1 MSATA
6 LSAYQVVIITEGEDV
21 FVRPDDDVEESTTAV
36 GEAECAQVETLESQN
51 PWPHL
56 KDYFVF
62 MARDKWNANIL
73 YFRCVMCQP
82 QQITIKGQAA
92 SLYNLK
98 SHVKR
103 KHPALAI
110 QFEERTRAGSS
121 RGKHRQS
128 SGGSVINQLSQP
140 CVREAHQPSTGETF
154 VQTAGTGVLQSVVD
168 RRVIDLF
175 VDNML
180 PLHVVESPTF
190 LNLIKTLNPSKTLMS
205 RFTLGMRILARHK
218 QLEEYLTRYLF
229 KLYSLLNYYCIL
241 ENRCFLN

>member
-1 MSATA
+1 MFLSCVAASATA
-6 LSAYQVVIITEGEDV
+6 LSQVVIITEGEDV
-21 FVRPDDDVEESTTAV
+21 FVRPEDDVEESTTAV
-36 GEAECAQVETLESQN
+36 GEAECAQVETLASQN

-62 MARDKWNANIL
+62 TARDKWNDKIL

-82 QQITIKGQAA
+82 KQITIKGQAA

-128 SGGSVINQLSQP
+128 SGGSAINQSSQP
-140 CVREAHQPSTGETF
+140 CVREAHQPSTGETS

-168 RRVIDLF
+168 RRVVDLF

-190 LNLIKTLNPSKTLMS
+190 VDLIKTLSPSKTLMS
-205 RFTLGMRILARHK
+205 CFNLGKRILARHK

-229 KLYSLLNYYCIL
+229 KLYKFIKLLL
-241 ENRCFLN
+241 HT